1 MGTFWEDV
9 KKTVKQGLSVAA
21 EKTEEYTRIGK
32 IKVDIMGI
40 KKDIDKTYRE
50 MGMGVYELLD
60 KKQAA
65 AIAKDKILLELKV
78 KIDNLKQTLKD
89 KEAEIEEIRKENP
102 DMKDVDIEEVK
113 EEKEEEKEEKKEEK
127 PAPKR
132 KATRAKRS
140 QKTK

>member
-50 MGMGVYELLD
+50 IGTCAYELIH
-60 KKQAA
+60 KKQADG
-65 AIAKDKILLELKV
+65 IAKDETIL
-78 KIDNLKQTLKD
+78 NLKKKVDTLKKNLAA
-89 KEAEIEEIRKENP
+89 KEEEIEKIRKENP
-102 DMKDVDIEEVK
+102 DIKDADIDTVEEVEEVK
-113 EEKEEEKEEKKEEK
+113 EETPKKKTTPTRRSKKTEE
-127 PAPKR
+127 
-132 KATRAKRS
+132 
-140 QKTK
+140 

>member
-50 MGMGVYELLD
+50 IGKCVYELIKN
-60 KKQAA
+60 KKAA
-65 AIAKDKILLELKV
+65 SIAKDETILDLKKKV
-78 KIDNLKQTLKD
+78 DTLKKNLVE
-89 KEAEIEEIRKENP
+89 KEEEIEQIRKENP
-102 DMKDVDIEEVK
+102 DLKDEDIVEVEEVEEVK
-113 EEKEEEKEEKKEEK
+113 EKKE
-127 PAPKR
+127 APSK
-132 KATRAKRS
+132 KTTRSRRS
-140 QKTK
+140 TKSES